1 MSQNAPLYEPRFYER
16 AAQQHVTHLFPGPIC
31 VNVRWGLIGSLA
43 TRNELD
49 ALVFR
54 TRRAVP
60 VEVKAHSLGDSDTD
74 EIVAKYRRIGFPH
87 IILIAPAISPKV
99 SRRLAGSRAP
109 SVEFILFHPDLDVIR
124 DWYGHG
130 SVVGLRPTVAG
141 STYTSSSPR
150 QPSDGTAKA
159 GPVPPSTAT
168 PPSPLPKSGSRSLI
182 TAAIS
187 ENWNETSWLPVRRHK
202 AAGNKHPTAAL
213 TDCDSSS

>member
-16 AAQQHVTHLFPGPIC
+16 AAQQHVARLFPGPIC

-60 VEVKAHSLGDSDTD
+60 VEVKAHSLGDSGTD

-87 IILIAPAISPKV
+87 IILIAPAISPKA

-124 DWYGHG
+124 DWYCSNWPQKVPAWTHATLTSGRHHVRFMLSRPANRG
-130 SVVGLRPTVAG
+130 QFVVGQQRTRIYSADTVLR
-141 STYTSSSPR
+141 
-150 QPSDGTAKA
+150 
-159 GPVPPSTAT
+159 
-168 PPSPLPKSGSRSLI
+168 L
-182 TAAIS
+182 
-187 ENWNETSWLPVRRHK
+187 
-202 AAGNKHPTAAL
+202 L
-213 TDCDSSS
+213 TC